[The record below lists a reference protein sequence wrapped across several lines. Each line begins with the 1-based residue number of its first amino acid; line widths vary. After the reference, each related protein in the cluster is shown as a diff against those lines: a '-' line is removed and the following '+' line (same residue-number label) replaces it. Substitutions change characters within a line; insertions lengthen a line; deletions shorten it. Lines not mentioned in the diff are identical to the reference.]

1 MEKTSIPPHINVLTC
16 SGWDDYMLLD
26 SGNGYRLERFGKTV
40 LIRPEAEAIWKPA
53 LSEKQW
59 SNCHARFQPSAE
71 EMGGHWQIKKTIP
84 SPWVLSYKKIKFLC
98 QLSGSKQIG
107 VFPEQSVQWDW
118 ISEQIAK
125 THRPLN
131 ILNLFGYTGIAS
143 LCSAAPDTKV
153 THVDASKKVVSWAKE
168 NQALSGLDSLSI
180 RWIVDDVIKFVQREV
195 RRGVKYD
202 GIILDP
208 PKFGRGPK
216 GEVWE
221 FYKLIPNLLS
231 TIQQVLSSK
240 PEFIVLTA
248 YAVKASALTLLMA
261 LDEMMKSFSGQTECG
276 EVVLKDNSVGH
287 LLSTSIYGRWSHTHD
302 TNH

>member
-1 MEKTSIPPHINVLTC
+1 MEKSSTLPPINILTC
-16 SGWDDYMLLD
+16 SGWEDFALLD
-26 SGNGYRLERFGKTV
+26 SGNGFRLERFGQTV
-40 LIRPEAEAIWKPA
+40 LVRPDAEAIWKPA
-53 LSEKQW
+53 LSERQW
-59 SNCHARFQPSAE
+59 LDFHARFQPSAE
-71 EMGGHWQIKKTIP
+71 EMGGHWQIKKAVP

-98 QLSGSKQIG
+98 QLAGSKQIG
-107 VFPEQSVQWDW
+107 VFPEQSMQWDW
-118 ISEQIAK
+118 ISEQLARIN
-125 THRPLN
+125 RPIQ

-143 LCSAAPDTKV
+143 LVAVSPNSKV

-168 NQALSGLDSLSI
+168 NQTLSGLQSLPI
-180 RWIVDDVIKFVQREV
+180 RWIVDDVIKFVEREA

-231 TIQQVLSSK
+231 AIQQVMSSK

-248 YAVKASALTLLMA
+248 YAVKASALTLYMA
-261 LDEMMKSFSGQTECG
+261 LDEMMKPFGGQTECG
-276 EVVLKDNSVGH
+276 EMVLKDNSVGH
-287 LLSTSIYGRWSHTHD
+287 LLSTSIFGRWFKIHD

>member
-1 MEKTSIPPHINVLTC
+1 METKSIPPQINILTC

-26 SGNGYRLERFGKTV
+26 SGNGYRLERFGHIV
-40 LIRPEAEAIWKPA
+40 LVRPDAEAIWKPA

-59 SNCHARFQPSAE
+59 QDFHARFQPSAE
-71 EMGGHWQIKKTIP
+71 EMGGHWQIHKAIP
-84 SPWVLSYKKIKFLC
+84 SPWILSYNKIKFLC

-107 VFPEQSVQWDW
+107 VFPEQSIQWEW
-118 ISEQIAK
+118 ISNQLTK
-125 THRPLN
+125 TNRPLH

-143 LCSAAPDTKV
+143 LCAIAPNSKV

-168 NQALSGLDSLSI
+168 NQALSGLQSMPI

-231 TIQQVLSSK
+231 TIQQVLSSN
-240 PEFIVLTA
+240 PEFMVLTA
-248 YAVKASALTLLMA
+248 YAVKASALTLHMA
-261 LDEMMKSFSGQTECG
+261 LDEMMTSFAGQTECG

-287 LLSTSIYGRWSHTHD
+287 LLSTSIFGRWSRTNDTH
-302 TNH
+302 H